1 MAMKSSSVCALEPE
15 KITKTKWAQ
24 WYGTPCITKDLELV
38 GLLYG
43 LCLTLH
49 LADVVTS
56 IVYVQVPDVQVNA
69 WKIFYGV
76 KNILSMLKNI
86 LLGKDIL
93 WKMNI
98 TINEEDGK
106 NCLVSSMSRTQG
118 FCLKENYI
126 WKARRREG
134 VWRSGDVWSCLFL
147 PVVTSGGLQGDSFII
162 SAILH

>member
-1 MAMKSSSVCALEPE
+1 MYCTTLCYTVQYCTVL
-15 KITKTKWAQ
+15 
-24 WYGTPCITKDLELV
+24 YNLTKDLELV

-69 WKIFYGV
+69 WKIYYDGV
-76 KNILSMLKNI
+76 KNILSVLKKI

-93 WKMNI
+93 WQLNI

-126 WKARRREG
+126 WKDRRKG
-134 VWRSGDVWSCLFL
+134 CVWRSGDVWSCLFL